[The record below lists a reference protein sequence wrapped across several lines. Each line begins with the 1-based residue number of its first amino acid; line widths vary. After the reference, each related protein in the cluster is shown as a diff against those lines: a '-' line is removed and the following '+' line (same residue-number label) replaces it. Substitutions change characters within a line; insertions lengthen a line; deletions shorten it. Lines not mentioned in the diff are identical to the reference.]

1 MARKPVKITEDQ
13 TMLIQKKKE
22 EIESLTTQ
30 LKNAKK
36 ELKVL
41 EKNQSRYEEY
51 MIIKAQEDKKREIV
65 ELISNSGLSLEEI
78 KEKLEK

>member
-65 ELISNSGLSLEEI
+65 ELISNSGLSLDEI